1 MVCAV
6 SAKPHWGLQVFDKVA
21 VEVTASG
28 DAADEALHN
37 HAHKYDEKTEKVL
50 YLCKVIG
57 WCNFWRD
64 LAKLV

>member
-1 MVCAV
+1 M
-6 SAKPHWGLQVFDKVA
+6 FDKVA